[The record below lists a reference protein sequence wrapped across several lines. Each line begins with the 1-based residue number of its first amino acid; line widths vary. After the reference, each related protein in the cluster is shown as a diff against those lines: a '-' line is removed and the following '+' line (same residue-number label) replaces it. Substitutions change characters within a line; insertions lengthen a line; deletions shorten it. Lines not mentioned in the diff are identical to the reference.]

1 MALCFTSGKKMV
13 FVFDREPTL
22 LSLQTYQL
30 PAEEQ
35 WVLEVVGRCPAD
47 EVLHVVQLA
56 AHLYLPLQLV
66 LQTPLEVL

>member
-1 MALCFTSGKKMV
+1 MALHFTSGKKMALCLTCK
-13 FVFDREPTL
+13 PTL

-56 AHLYLPLQLV
+56 AHLYRPLQLV